1 MCRHLAYVG
10 EPMTLAALV
19 IDPPHSLYEQSWQP
33 RLQEHGLVNADGFG
47 AGWFVPGL
55 ERPVRYRRTQP
66 IWTDAS
72 FASLAPS
79 VSSGRVLAAVR
90 SGTPGFG
97 YDESC
102 VAPFVHG
109 QQLFSHNGR
118 LDDWP
123 RARKALAENTYE
135 IPEAAAPV
143 DSALL
148 FGLTAA
154 RRAAG
159 ASLGTALAETV
170 HDALA
175 VGGGRVNLLALDET
189 GAAATTY
196 GDRLFTLE
204 TPTGIMLASEPHD
217 DDQRWRE
224 VPDGMLV
231 EADESGLRVSP
242 LALSRLR

>member
-10 EPMTLAALV
+10 EPTTLQALV
-19 IDPPHSLYEQSWQP
+19 VDPPHSLFRQSWQP

-47 AGWFVPGL
+47 AGWFVPDL
-55 ERPVRYRRTQP
+55 DRPVRYRRTQP

-79 VSSGRVLAAVR
+79 VSSDHVLAAVR

-109 QQLFSHNGR
+109 RLLFSHNGR

-123 RARKALAENTYE
+123 RARKTLAERTFE
-135 IPEAAAPV
+135 VPEAAAPV

-154 RRAAG
+154 HRAAG
-159 ASLGTALAETV
+159 ASLGDALAETV
-170 HDALA
+170 RDALA
-175 VGGGRVNLLALDET
+175 VGGGRLNLLVLDDT

-196 GDRLFTLE
+196 GDRLFVLE
-204 TPTGIMLASEPHD
+204 TPSGVVLASEPHD
-217 DDQRWRE
+217 DDRRWRE
-224 VPDGMLV
+224 IADGMLV
-231 EADESGLRVSP
+231 ETDGSGARVSP
-242 LALSRLR
+242 LALS

>member
-1 MCRHLAYVG
+1 MCRHLVYVG
-10 EPMTLAALV
+10 EPTTLQALIV
-19 IDPPHSLYEQSWQP
+19 DPQDSLFQQSWQP
-33 RLQEHGLVNADGFG
+33 RLQEHGVVNADGFG
-47 AGWFVPGL
+47 AAWFVPG
-55 ERPVRYRRTQP
+55 RDDPVRYRRTQP

-109 QQLFSHNGR
+109 RLLFSHNGR

-123 RARKALAENTYE
+123 RARKALAERTYDV
-135 IPEAAAPV
+135 PEAAAPV

-154 RRAAG
+154 RWAAG
-159 ASLGTALAETV
+159 ASLGAALAGTAR
-170 HDALA
+170 DALA
-175 VGGGRVNLLALDET
+175 VGGGRLNLLALDDT
-189 GAAATTY
+189 SAAATTY
-196 GDRLFTLE
+196 GDRLFIRETSDGTL
-204 TPTGIMLASEPHD
+204 LASEPHD
-217 DDQRWRE
+217 DDPGWRE

-231 EADESGLRVSP
+231 EADESGLRLSA
-242 LALSRLR
+242 LATS